1 MSTSYGLLMVY
12 YAVYQTALMYGAV
25 VGLLALG
32 FRLTHEISGYMNL
45 GHTVN
50 LGVGMMLGFIVI
62 QQTNIAPILGVPFS
76 FILTGGFNAAIYLL
90 FYRKMESKKY
100 SEALIALFG
109 LVSVFLGRAI
119 LTVATFLV
127 TFWFGSEYWCG
138 PVSEPSFS
146 LNHLHYRG
154 PETGVF
160 GGGFLEVMLLFASI
174 ITVSYW
180 FYRDNSSFM
189 FRAAAEDLNL
199 LEICGVNSSNVKILA
214 WFIAGGLGGVAGVM
228 SPYAIKGEFGRDVEL
243 LFVPVVLAAIVVEN
257 REPWMAGVA
266 GLFVGFTQIALNNF
280 GRMLLGVW
288 VGEYW
293 NLINVIFLVIVL
305 ILKDRRLKLPSWV

>member
-1 MSTSYGLLMVY
+1 MVY
-12 YAVYQTALMYGAV
+12 YGIYQTSLMYGAV

-32 FRLTHEISGYMNL
+32 FRLTHEVSGYMNL

-62 QQTNIAPILGVPFS
+62 QQTNITPILGAPFS
-76 FILTGGFNAAIYLL
+76 FILTGGFNAVIYLL
-90 FYRKMESKKY
+90 FYRRMETKKY

-119 LTVATFLV
+119 LTVATYWV

-154 PETGVF
+154 STIGVF
-160 GGGFLEVMLLFASI
+160 RFGFLEVMLLFASI
-174 ITVSYW
+174 VTFSYW
-180 FYRDNSSFM
+180 FYRDNASLK
-189 FRAAAEDLNL
+189 FRAVAEDSNL
-199 LEICGVNSSNVKILA
+199 LEVCGVNSWNVKLLA
-214 WFIAGGLGGVAGVM
+214 WFFAGGLGGVAGVM
-228 SPYAIKGEFGRDVEL
+228 SPFSLCGEFGRDVEL

-257 REPWMAGVA
+257 RELWIAGVA
-266 GLFVGFTQIALNNF
+266 GLFVGFTQIVLINF
-280 GRMLLGVW
+280 GQRLIGVW

-305 ILKDRRLKLPSWV
+305 ILKDRRLKLPNWVST

>member
-1 MSTSYGLLMVY
+1 
-12 YAVYQTALMYGAV
+12 MYGAV

-32 FRLTHEISGYMNL
+32 FRLTHEVSGYMNL

-62 QQTNIAPILGVPFS
+62 S

-90 FYRKMESKKY
+90 FYRRMESKKY
-100 SEALIALFG
+100 SEALIGLFG

-119 LTVATFLV
+119 LTVATYWV

-138 PVSEPSFS
+138 SASEPSFS

-154 PETGVF
+154 PDRGVF
-160 GGGFLEVMLLFASI
+160 RFGFFEVMLLFALVVA
-174 ITVSYW
+174 VSYW
-180 FYRDNSSFM
+180 FYRGNVSLK
-189 FRAAAEDLNL
+189 FRAAAEDSNL
-199 LEICGVNSSNVKILA
+199 LEVCGVNSWNVKILT

-228 SPYAIKGEFGRDVEL
+228 SPYSIKGEFGRDVEL
-243 LFVPVVLAAIVVEN
+243 FFASVVLAAIVAEN
-257 REPWMAGVA
+257 REPWIAGVA
-266 GLFVGFTQIALNNF
+266 GLFVGFTHLVLINF
-280 GRMLLGVW
+280 GQRLIGVW

-305 ILKDRRLKLPSWV
+305 ILKDRKLKIPQVFRIVELNVSSV